1 MNNNQPEVPNNEPDE
16 VNNWKEK
23 NETEDVSSLYC
34 EDKNSSKEEKD
45 ENATLSM
52 SSKITLPILNV
63 EMDVSQ
69 PDEGYSE
76 DKADREKIVSTPL
89 PITYKSIME
98 DDGQILNNGQSDGSD
113 LNKIKEAVLSEET
126 LPEFDPE
133 KFTPGYVPKIV
144 TKGNEDY
151 MIVVSG
157 IRDTGLCGEYWGSPL
172 NLGSKRTS
180 KPRESLRLENFD
192 KKRKSQS
199 QTLNVKLNDDE
210 KQVVKRKSFDT
221 VDLCESDSDV
231 AMETP
236 KARRGRSKG
245 RGKGRKTNNIKSAIS
260 RGKQK
265 SRTFNV
271 RAGTDGQPRFASCDD
286 PSTNKEVA
294 VECFSPYED
303 NQWFDI
309 GKAQNHGS
317 RSDSDDVQY
326 SRALRPPYHLLS
338 FLRIKSQSSKGMS
351 CTDKNTMVFV
361 VIEGEITVRLHT
373 TNFKAKKKDSFYI
386 PPKNYYDLI
395 NDEDEDAELSLT
407 QFQYDGPLPT
417 YQTTSCQNIV
427 PNGHSS

>member
-1 MNNNQPEVPNNEPDE
+1 
-16 VNNWKEK
+16 
-23 NETEDVSSLYC
+23 
-34 EDKNSSKEEKD
+34 
-45 ENATLSM
+45 M

-63 EMDVSQ
+63 EMDDVSQ

-76 DKADREKIVSTPL
+76 EIAEREKTVSSTPL
-89 PITYKSIME
+89 PITYIME

-144 TKGNEDY
+144 SKGNEDY

-157 IRDTGLCGEYWGSPL
+157 VRDTGLCGEYWGSSL

-180 KPRESLRLENFD
+180 KPRESLRLKNFD

-210 KQVVKRKSFDT
+210 KQVAKRKSFDT
-221 VDLCESDSDV
+221 VELCESDSDI
-231 AMETP
+231 AMETETP

-245 RGKGRKTNNIKSAIS
+245 RGKGRKTNNIKSAIL

-271 RAGTDGQPRFASCDD
+271 RAGTDRQLRFASCDD

-294 VECFSPYED
+294 
-303 NQWFDI
+303 
-309 GKAQNHGS
+309 
-317 RSDSDDVQY
+317 
-326 SRALRPPYHLLS
+326 
-338 FLRIKSQSSKGMS
+338 
-351 CTDKNTMVFV
+351 
-361 VIEGEITVRLHT
+361 
-373 TNFKAKKKDSFYI
+373 
-386 PPKNYYDLI
+386 
-395 NDEDEDAELSLT
+395 
-407 QFQYDGPLPT
+407 
-417 YQTTSCQNIV
+417 
-427 PNGHSS
+427 